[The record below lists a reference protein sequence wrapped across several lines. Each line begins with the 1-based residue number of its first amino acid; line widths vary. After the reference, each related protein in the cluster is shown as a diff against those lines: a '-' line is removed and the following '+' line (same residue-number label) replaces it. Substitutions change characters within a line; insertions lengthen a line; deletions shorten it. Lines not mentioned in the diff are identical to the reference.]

1 MLPALLCTIYSTSRT
16 RTKRYD
22 TTSDNWEHI
31 SDLPQARGG
40 GACAVVDKKLYF
52 VGGATFVTG
61 KMFTQDHTDMWALD
75 LNNVYV
81 NHTWHILTHMHWVA
95 IAIAKWT
102 Q

>member
-1 MLPALLCTIYSTSRT
+1 M

-22 TTSDNWEHI
+22 TTSDNWQHI

-52 VGGATFVTG
+52 VGDATFVTG

-81 NHTWHILTHMHWVA
+81 NHTWHMPTHAHTHA
-95 IAIAKWT
+95 CIGLL
-102 Q
+102 